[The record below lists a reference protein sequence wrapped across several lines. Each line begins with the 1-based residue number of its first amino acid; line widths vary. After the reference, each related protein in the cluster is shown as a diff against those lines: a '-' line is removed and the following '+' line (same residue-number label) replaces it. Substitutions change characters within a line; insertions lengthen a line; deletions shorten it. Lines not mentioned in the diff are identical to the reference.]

1 MGGAQEVY
9 GVQPD
14 LCLLGKV
21 PSGGLPVAMI
31 AGGEVMQVFDAANFG
46 ADDFG
51 LPGPNLVRSRFRKS
65 DLAPCIMLLLVL
77 SKI

>member
-31 AGGEVMQVFDAANFG
+31 AGGEVMQVFDSANFG
-46 ADDFG
+46 DDSFG
-51 LPGPNLVRSRFRKS
+51 QAGPNPVR
-65 DLAPCIMLLLVL
+65 
-77 SKI
+77 

>member
-21 PSGGLPVAMI
+21 PSGGLPIAMI
-31 AGGEVMQVFDAANFG
+31 AGGEVMEVFDAANFG
-46 ADDFG
+46 VDTVG
-51 LPGPNLVRSRFRKS
+51 QPGPNAVCSLQF
-65 DLAPCIMLLLVL
+65 
-77 SKI
+77 